1 MYTYTWKKYLPVIRL
16 HLKKAVTDEQ
26 KISLNRTD
34 FEKTTRLRKPAC
46 TFSVELKKGKFSG
59 VNQSVP
65 ARDLLD
71 ILMEDEGA
79 RTLLQQGHYAV
90 HFNSDFQLTI
100 KSVVEPAADTA
111 IEAQAEN

>member
-79 RTLLQQGHYAV
+79 RALLQQGHYAV
-90 HFNSDFQLTI
+90 HFNSDFQLSI
-100 KSVVEPAADTA
+100 KSVVEPSADVNA
-111 IEAQAEN
+111 ESPAEN

>member
-46 TFSVELKKGKFSG
+46 SFSVELKKGKFSG

-90 HFNSDFQLTI
+90 NFNSDFQLTI
-100 KSVVEPAADTA
+100 KSVVPIPEETAGNNEADS
-111 IEAQAEN
+111 